1 MSPEFTTAVPAVT
14 AAERR
19 AVGHVVV
26 EDVGPRCCKRRNCT
40 GAASRADG
48 LIVVLAGSSSN
59 ESGGLRTARHLLNRD
74 VRVVLDREPGDPDLV
89 VDALVGYGLP
99 GPLWG
104 GWPTSSAIS
113 TTSAS
118 NRPSLPGRRCPRVA
132 EDQLARGWRG
142 RPRGHQPPTGHSRT
156 RRRREDVQPFGD
168 GWRVRLTAMER

>member
-26 EDVGPRCCKRRNCT
+26 EDVGPRCCKRRNRT
-40 GAASRADG
+40 GRARGAASRADG

-104 GWPTSSAIS
+104 RMADFVGNIDDERLESTISPGTTVPSRCRRSACTGLARSSPR
-113 TTSAS
+113 TSAS
-118 NRPSLPGRRCPRVA
+118 HRPFTNAPAS
-132 EDQLARGWRG
+132 
-142 RPRGHQPPTGHSRT
+142 
-156 RRRREDVQPFGD
+156 
-168 GWRVRLTAMER
+168 

>member
-48 LIVVLAGSSSN
+48 LIIVLAGSSSN

-89 VDALVGYGLP
+89 VDALVGYELSGL
-99 GPLWG
+99 LWG
-104 GWPTSSAIS
+104 RMADFVGNIDDERPESTISPGTTVPSRCRRSACTGLARSSPR
-113 TTSAS
+113 TSAS
-118 NRPSLPGRRCPRVA
+118 
-132 EDQLARGWRG
+132 
-142 RPRGHQPPTGHSRT
+142 HK
-156 RRRREDVQPFGD
+156 PF
-168 GWRVRLTAMER
+168 TNAPAS

>member
-48 LIVVLAGSSSN
+48 LIIVLAGSSSN

-104 GWPTSSAIS
+104 RMADFVGNIDDERPESTISPGTTVPSRCRRSACTGLARSSPR
-113 TTSAS
+113 TSAS
-118 NRPSLPGRRCPRVA
+118 
-132 EDQLARGWRG
+132 
-142 RPRGHQPPTGHSRT
+142 HK
-156 RRRREDVQPFGD
+156 PF
-168 GWRVRLTAMER
+168 TNAPAS